1 MEVIPI
7 KPTMKMSFV
16 DLQKSVGN
24 LATKYPGF
32 DFNIRLYD
40 DSHND
45 HGFDESPLDYNGKEI
60 VDVTFTEKSEG
71 GSIMVN
77 SSAFGNLDDTGK
89 EKELAEIKTKAAN
102 LGIEHYDQIGMECG
116 PYVWFTILFTTEV
129 KDVVSDFP
137 LDRLDEFVGI
147 VKSVI
152 DS

>member
-1 MEVIPI
+1 
-7 KPTMKMSFV
+7 
-16 DLQKSVGN
+16 
-24 LATKYPGF
+24 
-32 DFNIRLYD
+32 
-40 DSHND
+40 
-45 HGFDESPLDYNGKEI
+45 
-60 VDVTFTEKSEG
+60 
-71 GSIMVN
+71 MVN